1 MTEERANKIAAQ
13 IRCISEGCDSFSEDQ
28 ETYKK
33 LLLGLP
39 EFQEKKSEWI
49 KCSDKMPE
57 KRCAVY
63 CFREHDVYPC
73 TFDNGSF
80 YIGNDPSSL
89 GGHDATNV
97 THWMLREVPKPPIE
111 EETELVKELRMRAY
125 YYTGNKFLDLED
137 TISLVK
143 RHEKR

>member
-49 KCSDKMPE
+49 EYRDKMP
-57 KRCAVY
+57 KNKCAVY
-63 CFREHDVYPC
+63 CFREGAAYPC
-73 TFDNGSF
+73 TLDNGSF
-80 YIGNDPSSL
+80 YIGNGPNSL
-89 GGHDATNV
+89 GGHEAINV
-97 THWMLREVPKPPIE
+97 THWMPREVPKPP
-111 EETELVKELRMRAY
+111 V
-125 YYTGNKFLDLED
+125 ED
-137 TISLVK
+137 SEMVNNV
-143 RHEKR
+143 RHVLLGKANQLAIDAVVEVIKHYEKR